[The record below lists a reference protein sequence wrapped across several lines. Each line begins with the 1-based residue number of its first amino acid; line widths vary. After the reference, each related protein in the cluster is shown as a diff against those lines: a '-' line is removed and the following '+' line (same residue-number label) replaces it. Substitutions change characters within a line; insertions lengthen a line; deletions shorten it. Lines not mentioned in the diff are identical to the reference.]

1 MTTLKAPTS
10 HYYCTRRQA
19 AKAPPPR
26 GILTCPISWDQFS
39 VEKFKAT
46 SIIPSKYAGSIK
58 FDVKRLQKT
67 LFPCRDCWRIGI
79 NLIVAML
86 KHKRNRKFDFQ
97 YKINFFHSWTPKV
110 MFSLVAPP
118 LVKILLLEFIRW
130 NKNRSYTEKVKYP
143 LFIPSSEFNAYLKQI
158 KVVLTTV
165 KKYRI
170 FSLVTN
176 TIYIFHC
183 SKQRHFRQFRAK
195 FLPEKV
201 RNALFE
207 SDVTLRMYARQ
218 IKLMTPHFYVTFE
231 LT

>member
-1 MTTLKAPTS
+1 MNTKSNVFTRGSATRENTTFGV
-10 HYYCTRRQA
+10 H
-19 AKAPPPR
+19 
-26 GILTCPISWDQFS
+26 S
-39 VEKFKAT
+39 VK
-46 SIIPSKYAGSIK
+46 
-58 FDVKRLQKT
+58 
-67 LFPCRDCWRIGI
+67 
-79 NLIVAML
+79 
-86 KHKRNRKFDFQ
+86 
-97 YKINFFHSWTPKV
+97 
-110 MFSLVAPP
+110 
-118 LVKILLLEFIRW
+118 
-130 NKNRSYTEKVKYP
+130 KNQSYTEKVKYP

-158 KVVLTTV
+158 KVVLSTV

-218 IKLMTPHFYVTFE
+218 IKLMKPHLYVTFE